1 MGYDILKSS
10 GSNQCWAVLTKF
22 WEWVLNFIFFTV
34 SENWTGPYQNFNF
47 FHFVRFLD
55 ISVITNKITT
65 GFKPGSP
72 NPVI

>member
-1 MGYDILKSS
+1 
-10 GSNQCWAVLTKF
+10 
-22 WEWVLNFIFFTV
+22 LNFIFFTV